1 MKLIIIAVV
10 MLSSMILKV
19 HNVHSQPCPSGSDV
33 EFKGIVTMYILS
45 CVRVSIN
52 MYEAKRA
59 VAGCSCSGKE
69 HLNNLRITN
78 NLKNTKFPELVNSN
92 ELVFHVT

>member
-1 MKLIIIAVV
+1 MLI
-10 MLSSMILKV
+10 SMVLKMY
-19 HNVHSQPCPSGSDV
+19 NVHSQPCPSGSDV

-78 NLKNTKFPELVNSN
+78 NLKNTKFPELVNFN

>member
-1 MKLIIIAVV
+1 MYHKSAWILWKFQKKVFV
-10 MLSSMILKV
+10 NRSSVQL
-19 HNVHSQPCPSGSDV
+19 
-33 EFKGIVTMYILS
+33 YILS
-45 CVRVSIN
+45 CVRVSIH

-78 NLKNTKFPELVNSN
+78 NLKNTKFAELVNSN

>member
-1 MKLIIIAVV
+1 MLI
-10 MLSSMILKV
+10 SMVLKMY
-19 HNVHSQPCPSGSDV
+19 NVHSQPCPSGSDV